1 MLELEL
7 KIDKTVIDMAKE
19 QVGMPPEG
27 DFNITH
33 FDYGINIMANLLKK
47 FLEDTNFI
55 GVSVSMIITL
65 MIILILV
72 QFYNIRV
79 KSISIKMEFVM

>member
-1 MLELEL
+1 M
-7 KIDKTVIDMAKE
+7 IDIANE
-19 QVGMPPEG
+19 QVGLLPED

-33 FDYGINIMANLLKK
+33 FDYGVNIMANLLKK

-55 GVSVSMIITL
+55 GVSVSNNIIIIVTS
-65 MIILILV
+65 MIILTLA

-79 KSISIKMEFVM
+79 QSILIKMESVM